1 MAKFF
6 TTSGISY
13 RLEEIIKQAKREII
27 LISPYLKI
35 NDRLKGLLEDQDRM
49 KITIRVV
56 YGKNELQPAES
67 TWLQDLDSVH
77 TTFVQNLHAKCYLN
91 EKEAIITSMNFYEF
105 SQVNNEEMGI
115 LVSRD
120 DDKALYEEIEED
132 ARRLIRKGE
141 EVKLIVKPV
150 IPSVETPAVAKA
162 KSATPRAPKQS
173 PSIKTKTT
181 TPTLQRPSSGH
192 CIRCGVP
199 MPVAIESRPFCTK
212 DWRSWNRFKK
222 DDYPEKFCHFCGQP
236 FKTSKS
242 RPLCIDCFRTYKP
255 ILQL

>member
-141 EVKLIVKPV
+141 EVKLIVNPV
-150 IPSVETPAVAKA
+150 IPTNETDTSAGPLPATAA
-162 KSATPRAPKQS
+162 IPIKS
-173 PSIKTKTT
+173 
-181 TPTLQRPSSGH
+181 PTR
-192 CIRCGVP
+192 
-199 MPVAIESRPFCTK
+199 
-212 DWRSWNRFKK
+212 
-222 DDYPEKFCHFCGQP
+222 
-236 FKTSKS
+236 
-242 RPLCIDCFRTYKP
+242 
-255 ILQL
+255 

>member
-67 TWLQDLDSVH
+67 TWLQDLNSVH

-115 LVSRD
+115 LVSRED
-120 DDKALYEEIEED
+120 DQALYEEIEED

-141 EVKLIVKPV
+141 EVKLIVNPV
-150 IPSVETPAVAKA
+150 ISSDETPTYSQVV
-162 KSATPRAPKQS
+162 SATPSRPKPS
-173 PSIKTKTT
+173 PARKRKTS
-181 TPTLQRPSSGH
+181 TPTLERPPTGH
-192 CIRCGVP
+192 CIRCGGP
-199 MPVAIESRPFCTK
+199 IPEAIESKPFCTK

-222 DDYPEKFCHFCGQP
+222 DDYQEKFCHFCGQSS
-236 FKTSKS
+236 KTSKTK
-242 RPLCIDCFRTYKP
+242 PLCIDCCRKYQS
-255 ILQL
+255 ILEL